1 MFKLHLEPHE
11 LLHKPVEKFNFDT
24 DPVKLEKDMIDTM
37 LRFNGIGLAANQIG
51 LNARVFV
58 MGSNSIS
65 GFIEPRIFINP
76 YITEVSEETSLDKE
90 GCLSFPKLFLKV
102 RRPTWIKAIFQD
114 TNQNW
119 VEIKADGY
127 MAKCFQH
134 EFDHLSGICF
144 TNRVT
149 KLKIDMALKKLRK
162 ANK

>member
-11 LLHKPVEKFNFDT
+11 LLHTPVEKFNFDT
-24 DPVKLEKDMIDTM
+24 DPAQLEKDMIDTM
-37 LRFNGIGLAANQIG
+37 LRFNGIGLAANQVG
-51 LNARVFV
+51 LNSRVFV

-65 GFIEPRIFINP
+65 GFIAPRIFINP
-76 YITEVSEETSLDKE
+76 HITEVSEETSLDKE
-90 GCLSFPKLFLKV
+90 SCLSFPRLVLNV
-102 RRPTWIKAIFQD
+102 RRPKWVKAIFQD

-119 VEIKADGY
+119 IEIKADGY

-134 EFDHLSGICF
+134 EFDHLAGICF

-162 ANK
+162 VKK